1 MASSVISKPYVAGI
15 DTSNLI
21 SNDPTSYTATSDCY
35 VTATTSNYG
44 GDSHL
49 YLDEVEICGVFYGST
64 TISAGVFSFPLKTGQ
79 TVRKTGG
86 IHLAIYGIK

>member
-1 MASSVISKPYVAGI
+1 MSSSSISKPYVAGI

-21 SNDPTSYTATSDCY
+21 SNDPTTYTATTDCY
-35 VTATTSNYG
+35 VTATTSNYS

-49 YLDEVEICGVFYGST
+49 YLDEVEICGVFFGST
-64 TISAGVFSFPLKTGQ
+64 AISTSVFSFPLKKGQ

-86 IHLAIYGIK
+86 IHMAIYGIK